1 MADISKPYTMITD
14 FVTGRELP
22 NVGAEENRQAVEKL
36 LVEEKGYL
44 QEDIKVDVD
53 IAITVAGEPYR
64 SQIDLVV
71 SADGGQTRFMVIKCA
86 AGSLGSRE
94 REIVAAARLLD
105 EYQIPRA
112 VVSDGQ
118 TAIVLDTVS
127 GTKIGNGLDAIP
139 SKEEA
144 LTHLKSY
151 TPVGFPKE
159 RLEREK
165 LIFRTYDIENVNVQR
180 KVKNQL

>member
-1 MADISKPYTMITD
+1 MAEISKPYTMITD
-14 FVTGRELP
+14 FVTGREVP

-44 QEDIKVDVD
+44 KEAIKVDVD

-71 SADGGQTRFMVIKCA
+71 SADGGQMPFMVIKCA

-94 REIVAAARLLD
+94 REIVAAARLLE

-112 VVSDGQ
+112 VVSDGRNGPSCW
-118 TAIVLDTVS
+118 TRCPVKRSVTVWM
-127 GTKIGNGLDAIP
+127 P
-139 SKEEA
+139 
-144 LTHLKSY
+144 
-151 TPVGFPKE
+151 FPQGG
-159 RLEREK
+159 RHSR
-165 LIFRTYDIENVNVQR
+165 N
-180 KVKNQL
+180 

>member
-1 MADISKPYTMITD
+1 MAEIQKPYTMITD
-14 FVTGRELP
+14 FVTGRKVP

-36 LVEEKGYL
+36 LVAEKGYL
-44 QEDIKVDVD
+44 KADIAVDVD

-64 SQIDLVV
+64 SQVDLVV

-105 EYQIPRA
+105 KYQIPVG
-112 VVSDGQ
+112 VVSDGKK
-118 TAIVLDTVS
+118 AIVLDTVT
-127 GTKIGNGLDAIP
+127 GKKIGKGLDAIP
-139 SKEEA
+139 TKQEA
-144 LTHLKSY
+144 ADQLKSFI
-151 TPVGFPKE
+151 PAAFPEE
-159 RLEREK
+159 RREREK

-180 KVKNQL
+180 NV

>member
-1 MADISKPYTMITD
+1 MAAKSKPYTMITD
-14 FVTGRELP
+14 FVTGRKVP

-36 LVEEKGYL
+36 LVEQRGYRK
-44 QEDIKVDVD
+44 EDIEVDVD
-53 IAITVAGEPYR
+53 IAITIAGEPYR
-64 SQIDLVV
+64 SQVDLVV
-71 SADGGQTRFMVIKCA
+71 SAEDGKARFMVIKCA

-105 EYQIPRA
+105 EYQIPCA

-127 GTKIGNGLDAIP
+127 GKKIGDGLDAIP
-139 SKEEA
+139 TRQEA
-144 LTHLKSY
+144 IARLKSLE
-151 TPVGFPKE
+151 PVGFPKD
-159 RLEREK
+159 RREREK
-165 LIFRTYDIENVNVQR
+165 LIFRTYDLENVNVQR